1 MAKSPLHPGLYD
13 PALEHPELHGT
24 ACAKCR
30 SVFFPPITLGCEKCG
45 APPDQLQ
52 ATSIAAKG
60 SLHSIAT
67 VHMHGGKD
75 MQAPF
80 TIAEVQLDDGPL
92 IRAVM
97 SGPATA
103 ADIGSRVRAEW
114 ASLGT
119 AEETEEKVEP
129 RFTIILEGDSA

>member
-1 MAKSPLHPGLYD
+1 MTKVPLHPGLYD

-24 ACAKCR
+24 ACAKCG

-45 APPDQLQ
+45 ALPDQLQ
-52 ATSIAAKG
+52 AVSIAATG

-67 VHMHGGKD
+67 VHMHAGKD
-75 MQAPF
+75 IEAPF
-80 TIAEVQLDDGPL
+80 TIAEIQLDNGPL

-114 ASLGT
+114 ASTG
-119 AEETEEKVEP
+119 AAGEPEEKVEP
-129 RFTIILEGDSA
+129 RFTIIAEGGAA